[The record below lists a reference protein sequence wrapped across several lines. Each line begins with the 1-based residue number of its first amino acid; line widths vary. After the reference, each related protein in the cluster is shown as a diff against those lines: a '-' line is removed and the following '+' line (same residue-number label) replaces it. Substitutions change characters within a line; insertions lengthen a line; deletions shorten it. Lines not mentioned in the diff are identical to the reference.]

1 MDRPHDVL
9 AKMLIKVKTL
19 TGKEIE
25 IDIEPTDKVERIK
38 VQSNSLFLEKRK
50 LKNFYPKSDINNH
63 FFRSVW
69 KRRKASHLHSS
80 VSSSLVSRID
90 LVLCIDC
97 PELILFSVLIALN

>member
-90 LVLCIDC
+90 LVLCNVMPTC
-97 PELILFSVLIALN
+97 YEFNLSCSL